1 MGEGPSEARRRV
13 EEARDQLGSTVES
26 IVYRVN
32 APMRA
37 KRRVKERFSRIVHRA
52 PREEAGE

>member
-13 EEARDQLGSTVES
+13 EDARDQLGSTVEA

-32 APMRA
+32 APVRA
-37 KRRVKERFSRIVHRA
+37 KRRVKARFSRIMHRTR
-52 PREEAGE
+52 REEAGE